1 MADESLGNLQD
12 KQLLLEKQLKAKQDI
27 GAAESEI
34 LAIKKEQLAVEEAI
48 SAKLGGADQDYITKL
63 ERRKKALKELT
74 EEQERSTSSYENFN
88 SALKNNIKSLTGVED
103 ASKTL
108 VGSFLDLYARTGDL
122 GEVFSEAGKTFK
134 ETFNTLDVG
143 TSIARK
149 FIESSVI
156 VALEVDA
163 GTAAFNRATGA
174 GGKYNSQIQ
183 AAEKTNRKFGLS
195 IAEISQAR
203 QVLADQ
209 LAGFGILQAEEQSR
223 LIDLTAQF
231 GRLGVSADEFT
242 GILQQG
248 TKALGLNTREV
259 AKAAERIRKF
269 GQAIGVSTAKIM
281 SEFNDA
287 LPSLSSFG
295 DQAEEVFKHLQ
306 KISQQTGI
314 ATGELI
320 SFGDQFMTIEG
331 SAKAI
336 AGLESV
342 LQRGLGIDQMTLLRK
357 ANVSQAEVFEY
368 IQDALERA
376 GATSM
381 DLDRSTRDALA
392 NALGVNEQMINQM
405 LNRNEVAVER
415 NQQETEF
422 NEALKAGIG
431 LVEQGKILAKELAVS
446 LQPIMKIMTGVM
458 STISAVLGGLPASAK
473 AAIVSTAAIGG
484 AMAAMA
490 RIGRGASPANPL
502 FVSGGGMGGM
512 GGPGGGKGGGGGTM
526 FGHLQKG
533 KKAPLIS
540 PKLGFGLGMGA
551 TFAGGALESKG
562 YEKTGGALSGA
573 GKGAMIGSMIPG
585 VGTVGGAIIGG
596 IGGALGFFEEGGG
609 VGGNGPKPAV
619 VHGGE
624 VVVPV
629 EETPAAKN
637 LSSMIIKGMMGP
649 LGALIP
655 GGRGGPKMPGSGAT
669 IVKVYIGNEELKN
682 FITKTQNM
690 NLGRAPNTRP
700 VGDS

>member
-1 MADESLGNLQD
+1 MTPAEIQALFQQLQESLSTEELANFQN
-12 KQLLLEKQLKAKQDI
+12 AFN
-27 GAAESEI
+27 AAEEVITSTTSSI
-34 LAIKKEQLAVEEAI
+34 DEQVA
-48 SAKLGGADQDYITKL
+48 
-63 ERRKKALKELT
+63 ALKKLSDTITGVNES
-74 EEQERSTSSYENFN
+74 QSNFN

-248 TKALGLNTREV
+248 TKALGLNTKQV
-259 AKAAERIRKF
+259 AEAAERIRKF

-281 SEFNDA
+281 SDFNDA
-287 LPSLSSFG
+287 LPALSSFG
-295 DQAEEVFKHLQ
+295 EEAEEVFKHLQ

-331 SAKAI
+331 SARAI

-357 ANVSQAEVFEY
+357 ANVSQAEAFEY

-376 GATSM
+376 GASTM
-381 DLDRSTRDALA
+381 DLDRSTRLALA
-392 NALGVNEQMINQM
+392 NALGADEKMINQM

-422 NEALKAGIG
+422 NEALKTGIG

-512 GGPGGGKGGGGGTM
+512 GGPGGGRGGGGGGGGM

-533 KKAPLIS
+533 KKSGGFRIS
-540 PKLGFGLGMGA
+540 PRMGFGLAMGGA
-551 TFAGGALESKG
+551 LAGGALQSQG

-573 GKGAMIGSMIPG
+573 STGAMMGSMFGPHGMAIG
-585 VGTVGGAIIGG
+585 AALGGL
-596 IGGALGFFEEGGG
+596 GGALGFFEEGGG

-637 LSSMIIKGMMGP
+637 LSSMINDGMMSMFRSSP
-649 LGALIP
+649 LGHFMP
-655 GGRGGPKMPGSGAT
+655 GGKTGPGAT

-690 NLGRAPNTRP
+690 NLGRAPNTKP